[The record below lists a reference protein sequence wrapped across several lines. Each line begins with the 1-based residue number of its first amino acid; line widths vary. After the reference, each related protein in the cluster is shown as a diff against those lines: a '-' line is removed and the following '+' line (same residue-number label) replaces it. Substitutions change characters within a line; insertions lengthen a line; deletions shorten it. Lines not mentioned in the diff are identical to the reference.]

1 MARFNYKV
9 KTIEGKVETGTIE
22 STDKYSLA
30 AQFRTEGKDVIL
42 VEEVKKKNILEL
54 EKLNELLAR
63 IKLQDKIVFARNLS
77 AMVSAGLSL
86 ARALGVLERQTT
98 NLKFKKVLQSLSEN
112 INKGKTLSDG
122 MNEHPKVFP
131 QLFISM
137 VRAGEESGNLADS
150 LLVIGN
156 QLEKSYLLQKKI
168 KGAMIYPAIVI
179 TAMVII
185 AILMFIFVVPT
196 LTETFESLAV
206 ELPTSTQ
213 VIIGISKFLSE
224 HGVLSLLIVIIFI
237 AGIVIVG
244 RTPKGKRYI
253 ELGLLHLPL
262 ISKLIKESNSAR
274 TARTLSSLL
283 SSGVDIV
290 EAIGITREV
299 VQNSHYREVLVIAGE
314 NVQKGIPLSSVFME
328 NEKIYPLLVGE
339 MMEVGEE
346 TGKLSEML
354 LRIAEFYENEV
365 DTATRD
371 LSTIIEPILMVI
383 IGVGVGF
390 FAVSMITPM
399 YSVMTAI

>member
-1 MARFNYKV
+1 MARFSYKV
-9 KTIEGKVETGTIE
+9 QTAEGKIETGTIE

-30 AQFRTEGKDVIL
+30 AQFRIEGKNVIL
-42 VEEVKKKNILEL
+42 VEEVKKKNVLEL
-54 EKLNELLAR
+54 EKLNEFLAR
-63 IKLQDKIVFARNLS
+63 IKLQDKIIFARNLS
-77 AMVSAGLSL
+77 AMLSAGLSL
-86 ARALGVLERQTT
+86 ARALGVLERQTV
-98 NLKFKKVLQSLSEN
+98 NIKFKKVLQSLSEN

-122 MNEHPKVFP
+122 MKEHPKVFP

-168 KGAMIYPAIVI
+168 KGAMIYPTIVI
-179 TAMVII
+179 TAMIII

-206 ELPTSTQ
+206 ELPKSTQ

-224 HGVLSLLIVIIFI
+224 HGILALLIVVVFLAGMVII
-237 AGIVIVG
+237 A
-244 RTPKGKRYI
+244 RTPKGKKYI
-253 ELGLLHLPL
+253 ELGLLHFPI

-299 VQNSHYREVLVIAGE
+299 VQNSFYREVLVKAGE